1 MTRTNLGACEDC
13 FHGYSIH
20 ELKED
25 KITGQEYL
33 RCTAFDCSCSLPI
46 TKMDLDDFLRLT

>member
-1 MTRTNLGACEDC
+1 MTRTNLDACEDC
-13 FHGYSIH
+13 FHSYSIH

-33 RCTAFDCSCSLPI
+33 RCTAFDCSCNLPI